1 MSLLKPFFL
10 SLSFGTLLYA
20 NSIGININ
28 ENDVEASASIKLE
41 RFVSPTSS
49 TVYLIDAS
57 YLNANGDNLSS
68 FGISGKNALQT
79 VEGVYLAFG
88 AKFVTTRDYV
98 ALPLF
103 ARVDFVLP
111 LDETIPETTL
121 GATIAYAPP
130 VLSYFNAAKY
140 QEVRVEATMEVIP
153 NILLYGGYR
162 SIDTDYEPYEKL
174 FTESLYGGLK
184 LSF

>member
-1 MSLLKPFFL
+1 MPIFRFLLL
-10 SLSFGTLLYA
+10 SLTLQTLTYA

-28 ENDVEASASIKLE
+28 EQDVEASASIQLD
-41 RFVSPTSS
+41 RFISPSSS
-49 TVYLIDAS
+49 TVYLLDAS
-57 YLNANGDNLSS
+57 YLNANGDNLTS

-79 VEGVYLAFG
+79 LEGVYLAFG
-88 AKFVTTRDYV
+88 AKVVTTRDYT

-103 ARVDFVLP
+103 ARIDLVLP
-111 LDETIPETTL
+111 LDEAIPETTL

-130 VLSYFNAAKY
+130 VLSYFNAIKY
-140 QEVRVEATMEVIP
+140 QEVRIEATMEVIP
-153 NILLYGGYR
+153 NILLYTGYR
-162 SIDTDYEPYEKL
+162 SIDTDYEPYNKV

>member
-1 MSLLKPFFL
+1 MSLYKPFFL
-10 SLSFGTLLYA
+10 SLALATFLCADSL
-20 NSIGININ
+20 GININ
-28 ENDVEASASIKLE
+28 EKDVEASASIKLE
-41 RFVSPTSS
+41 RFVSPSSS
-49 TVYLIDAS
+49 TEYLLDIS
-57 YLNANGDNLSS
+57 YMNANGDNLTA
-68 FGISGKNALQT
+68 FGISGKNSLQT
-79 VEGVYLAFG
+79 VEGIYVAFG
-88 AKFVTTRDYV
+88 AKFVSTRDYL

-103 ARVDFVLP
+103 ARIDFVLP

-130 VLSYFNAAKY
+130 VLCYFNATKY

-162 SIDTDYEPYEKL
+162 NIDTDYEPYEKL
-174 FTESLYGGLK
+174 FTESVYGGLK